1 MLMDCTT
8 ILLIFNEEQNI
19 EPLTKSILDV
29 YKKSKISGEV
39 LLVDDGSI
47 DNSPKVC
54 DTLANKY
61 DNVQTIHHSPN
72 KGRSYA
78 IQTGFKHAKGDV
90 IILMD
95 GDRQYNPDE
104 IPQFLEKINDG
115 YDVISGY
122 RTHREDKFIRKLIS
136 RVYNRWI
143 IQRSLNLDV
152 RDQNSGF
159 KAFKKKAA
167 QGINF
172 NPEGYAGLHRF
183 ILPLAKLNGYS
194 IAEIPISHYPR
205 PAGKSY
211 IKAYTVPIITLLDYL
226 KFKKE
231 HKVARNK

>member
-1 MLMDCTT
+1 MDCTT
-8 ILLIFNEEQNI
+8 VLLIYNEEQNI
-19 EPLTKSILDV
+19 EPLTESILDV
-29 YKKSKISGEV
+29 YQKSNISGEV
-39 LLVDDGSI
+39 LLVNDGSI
-47 DNSPKVC
+47 DNSAKVC
-54 DTLANKY
+54 DTLTNKY
-61 DNVQTIHHSPN
+61 DRVQTNHHLSN

-95 GDRQYNPDE
+95 GDRQYNPSE
-104 IPQFLEKINDG
+104 IPLFLDKINDG

-122 RTHREDKFIRKLIS
+122 RTHREDNFIRRLIS

-143 IQRSLNLDV
+143 IRRSLNLDV

-159 KAFKKKAA
+159 KAFKKEAA
-167 QGINF
+167 LGINF

-211 IKAYTVPIITLLDYL
+211 IKAYTVPFITLLDYIQ
-226 KFKKE
+226 FKKE
-231 HKVARNK
+231 YAVARNK

>member
-1 MLMDCTT
+1 MDCTT
-8 ILLIFNEEQNI
+8 VLLIYNEEQNI
-19 EPLTKSILDV
+19 EPLTESILDV
-29 YKKSKISGEV
+29 YQKYNISGEV

-54 DTLANKY
+54 DTLASKY
-61 DNVQTIHHSPN
+61 DRVQTIHHLSN
-72 KGRSYA
+72 KGRSHA

-95 GDRQYNPDE
+95 GDRQYNPRE
-104 IPQFLEKINDG
+104 IPLFLEKINDG

-122 RTHREDKFIRKLIS
+122 RTHRADNFIRRLIS

-143 IQRSLNLDV
+143 IRRSLNLDV

-159 KAFKKKAA
+159 KAFKKEAA
-167 QGINF
+167 RGINF

-194 IAEIPISHYPR
+194 IAGIPISHYPR

-211 IKAYTVPIITLLDYL
+211 IKAYTVPFITLLDYI

-231 HKVARNK
+231 YAVARYK